1 MNWIEFAEKIP
12 KNVPFSIEQ
21 VNIYFSKTRV
31 KSIRQNL
38 FNWQKNQR
46 IIKLRKNLY
55 ITGNK
60 DVDLSLLANKIYEP
74 SYVSMEYALSFY
86 NLIPEAAF
94 AITSVTTNKTKQFK
108 NSLGNFPYRHI
119 KKELYF
125 GFYYFN
131 NVLIA
136 EREKCLLD
144 YFYFNLSKVNF
155 EESYLEGLRLQNME
169 KLKRGKLK
177 KYLER
182 FGVKKLK
189 EFVNFCLEYYG

>member
-12 KNVPFSIEQ
+12 KNIPFSIEQ
-21 VNIYFSKTRV
+21 INVYFPESSI

-38 FNWQKNQR
+38 FNWQQNQR
-46 IIKLRKNLY
+46 LIKLRKNLY
-55 ITGNK
+55 VIKNE
-60 DVDLSLLANKIYEP
+60 DIDLRLLANKIYEP
-74 SYVSMEYALSFY
+74 SYVSLEYGLSFY

-94 AITSVTTNKTKQFK
+94 AITSVTTDKTKQFK
-108 NSLGNFPYRHI
+108 NKLGNFLYKHI

-155 EESYLEGLRLQNME
+155 EEGYLKELRLQNME

-177 KYLER
+177 KYLEK

-189 EFVNFCLEYYG
+189 EFLNFCLDYYG